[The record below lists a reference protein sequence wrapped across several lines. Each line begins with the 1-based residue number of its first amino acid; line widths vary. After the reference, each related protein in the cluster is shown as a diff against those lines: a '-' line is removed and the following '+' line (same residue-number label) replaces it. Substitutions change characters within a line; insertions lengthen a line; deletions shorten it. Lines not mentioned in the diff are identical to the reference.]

1 MKKFAILL
9 TAAFAMTL
17 ILDSCSVQK
26 RYHRKGF
33 TVNWNNTS
41 VKMKKNRQVIQSENI
56 QEEDII
62 VSDSKKTEKLKNKYE
77 APIKIDLAN
86 KNLNHPVA
94 IDMLFNGPQNK
105 IGEEKIES
113 KKFNNA
119 ISNRALSKKEVK
131 STKKEAKAIIKEIK
145 KEQKKQG
152 SNTDTA
158 LLVILALFF
167 PPLAVYLYE
176 GYWTDRCTVNLILSL
191 LCGLPGIIHALIVVL
206 EGR

>member
-9 TAAFAMTL
+9 TAALAMTL
-17 ILDSCSVQK
+17 LLDSCSVQK

-33 TVNWNNTS
+33 TINWNNTS
-41 VKMKKNRQVIQSENI
+41 VKMKKNRQVIHSESI
-56 QEEDII
+56 QEDIV
-62 VSDSKKTEKLKNKYE
+62 VSESKKTEKLKNKYE

-94 IDMLFNGPQNK
+94 IDMLFNGPQNN

-113 KKFNNA
+113 EKFNNA

-131 STKKEAKAIIKEIK
+131 SAKKEAKAIIKEIK